1 MAKLNDQQE
10 KYFRNYRSYDPNK
23 TLRKPTKKTVVEG
36 VLRHKVEDI
45 LDKREFDKLMSF
57 L

>member
-36 VLRHKVEDI
+36 VIRHKVEDI

>member
-10 KYFRNYRSYDPNK
+10 KYFINYRSYDPNK
-23 TLRKPTKKTVVEG
+23 TLRKPTKKTVAAG